1 MIDIDIPGFGHLSL
15 RYLVLDFN
23 GTLAFDGALLPGVVD
38 RIISL
43 SMQLDVH
50 VLTANTTGTS
60 ASALAGLPLTLTV
73 LDGPPEDEAK
83 LAYVKKLSASSCA
96 SVGNGAND
104 RLMLKACSLGIAV
117 LGPECTAANI
127 LAAAD
132 IIAPDITAALDILLH
147 PVRLLATLRS

>member
-1 MIDIDIPGFGHLSL
+1 MINIDIPGFGHLAL
-15 RYLVLDFN
+15 RHLVLDFN
-23 GTLAFDGALLPGVVD
+23 GTLACDGALLPEVVD
-38 RIISL
+38 RIIGLSL
-43 SMQLDVH
+43 QLELH

-83 LAYVKKLSASSCA
+83 LACVKNLGAESCA

-117 LGPECTAANI
+117 FGPECTAAKI

-132 IIAPDITAALDILLH
+132 IVAPGITEALDMLLH
-147 PVRLLATLRS
+147 PVRLLATLRF